1 MAKLPK
7 IPRGLKT
14 SIARLERKEAQA
26 KKVAARKKLIADLK
40 KKKEAM
46 LKKIRG
52 Y

>member
-14 SIARLERKEAQA
+14 QIARLERKELQA
-26 KKVAARKKLIADLK
+26 KKVAERKKLIDTLK
-40 KKKEAM
+40 KKKEA
-46 LKKIRG
+46 LAKKLRG